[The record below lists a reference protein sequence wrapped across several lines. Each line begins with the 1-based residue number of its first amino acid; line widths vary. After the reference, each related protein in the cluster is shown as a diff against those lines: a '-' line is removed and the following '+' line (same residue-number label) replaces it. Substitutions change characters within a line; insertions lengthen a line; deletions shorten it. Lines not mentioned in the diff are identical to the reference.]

1 MSQMTDYLEKKL
13 LDHTLGK
20 AAYTMPTTVYLAL
33 FTADPTDTGSQTN
46 EVSAGGYARQAITST
61 MSAAGATSG
70 QSTNGGAIT
79 FGPATADWGTVT
91 HTAVLDASTA
101 GNMLLYGPLSSSRT
115 IQNGDSL
122 QYATSQFSITF
133 A

>member
-1 MSQMTDYLEKKL
+1 
-13 LDHTLGK
+13 
-20 AAYTMPTTVYLAL
+20 
-33 FTADPTDTGSQTN
+33 
-46 EVSAGGYARQAITST
+46 VSGRDGYARQAITST